1 MTPLQEKVLAGL
13 EKTMSR
19 SQKDFERDSALCDRY
34 GGTGLR
40 LLVQRH
46 KGTIELCKREISKL
60 KG

>member
-1 MTPLQEKVLAGL
+1 MTPTQRKVLLSL

-19 SQKDFERDSALCDRY
+19 AQKDFERDSALFDRY

-46 KGTIELCKREISKL
+46 KGTVELCKREVSKL